1 SRISVYT
8 DKSKIS
14 EDSFNDFNMHCDDEE
29 AVAEKNEM
37 DLEEE
42 TILDL
47 ESE

>member
-1 SRISVYT
+1 
-8 DKSKIS
+8 KSEIP
-14 EDSFNDFNMHCDDEE
+14 ENSFNDFNMHCDDEE
-29 AVAEKNEM
+29 AVAKENEM